1 MENLKKQEIFEIEVL
16 EKLKNARLLEPLVF
30 IGGTMLRL
38 CHELN
43 RYSMDLDFWL
53 IKKVNIKNY
62 YKDTISTLEKAYTIT
77 DAQIKFYTILIE
89 LKSENYPR
97 KLKIEIR
104 KENKKCEY
112 EEKIAFS
119 KFSNIQVLLKAATME
134 QMMKNKIEAF
144 INRGEIRDCFDIEFL
159 LRKGVPLHSTK
170 NNLEKILSRTKKF
183 RPSDYKITL
192 GSLLEPEIRKYYTK
206 KNFDFLVEKIK
217 YEISS

>member
-1 MENLKKQEIFEIEVL
+1 MEILEKQEIFEIEVL
-16 EKLKNARLLEPLVF
+16 EKLKNARLLEPLAF

-53 IKKVNIKNY
+53 IKKVNIENY
-62 YKDTISTLEKAYTIT
+62 YKNITSTLEKVYTIT
-77 DAQIKFYTILIE
+77 DAHIKFFTILVE
-89 LKSENYPR
+89 LKSENYPK

-134 QMMKNKIEAF
+134 QMMKNKIETF

-159 LRKGVPLHSTK
+159 LRKGIPLYSTK
-170 NNLEKILSRTKKF
+170 DNLRKMLNAIEKF
-183 RPSDYKITL
+183 RPADYKVTL
-192 GSLLEPEIRKYYTK
+192 GSLLEPEIREYYIK
-206 KNFDFLVEKIK
+206 KNFSFLIEKIK
-217 YEISS
+217 YEIL